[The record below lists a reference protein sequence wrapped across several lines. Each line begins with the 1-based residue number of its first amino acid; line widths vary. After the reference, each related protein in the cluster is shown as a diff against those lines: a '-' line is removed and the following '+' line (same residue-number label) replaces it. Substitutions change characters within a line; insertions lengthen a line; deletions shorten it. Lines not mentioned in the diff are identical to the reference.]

1 VPDWKQI
8 VRKNLRVVGVCSP
21 EFTEE
26 LAAHLEDSYEAF
38 RREGLPAE
46 LAFQHTIGQIEGRWR
61 VWLVMRFLQEELMTG
76 FIPKVALPGL
86 LTSAAAGLLYWA
98 LALDHIRPKVIWLVG
113 GQLPLWW
120 WCLLPI
126 CGALGALL
134 SQRNGGSRLR
144 RMAASQ
150 LPSAILCTL
159 VLLLFVVGFAA
170 SGLVNHYQS
179 VSARVES
186 LGLVPPGFGLIPA
199 AFSLLGVVIAEVS
212 TKKFRRIA

>member
-1 VPDWKQI
+1 MPDWKQI

-46 LAFQHTIGQIEGRWR
+46 VAFQHTIGQIEGRSR

-86 LTSAAAGLLYWA
+86 LTSAAARLLYWA
-98 LALDHIRPKVIWLVG
+98 LALDHLRPKVIWLLG

-134 SQRNGGSRLR
+134 SRRNRGSRLQR
-144 RMAASQ
+144 IAASL
-150 LPSAILCTL
+150 LPSWVMGTFILL
-159 VLLLFVVGFAA
+159 MFAVGFTL
-170 SGLVNHYQS
+170 SGLVNHFWW
-179 VSARVES
+179 VRLES
-186 LGLVPPGFGLIPA
+186 LGLVPPGFVLIPA
-199 AFSLLGVVIAEVS
+199 AFSMLGAGIAEVS
-212 TKKFRRIA
+212 TKKFRRLT